1 MTRKGE
7 SNPNVKRLLDFLT
20 DPQSQEL
27 VEKSGYVGLGNC

>member
-20 DPQSQEL
+20 DPQGQEL
-27 VEKSGYVGLGNC
+27 VEKSGYVGLGN